1 MPSYV
6 VVGAAR
12 GLGFEFVNQLSSKSD
27 NTVFALIRNKATAS
41 TLYEIQESRKNAVIL
56 EADTTDSVAVEE
68 VAKAVESATGGTLDY
83 LIIVAALA
91 TNMNKSILAFDSNE
105 ELDEDLLEHFRTNV
119 LGVVHTIKAFLPL
132 LREGPTKKVAV
143 LSTFNLSRLLS
154 TGNAD
159 LDATLTMANPGRVG
173 YGISKAAMNMAI
185 AKLALALKP
194 EGFVFVSISPGM
206 VDSKAGRRP
215 PEDEAA
221 FQKSAERI
229 KFLLPDFKGPITSK
243 QSVDMMMEVIH
254 RWTVEETGQFVSH
267 YGNKQWL

>member
-6 VVGAAR
+6 
-12 GLGFEFVNQLSSKSD
+12 FEFVNQLSSKSD
-27 NTVFALIRNKATAS
+27 NTVFALIRHKTTAS

-56 EADTTDSVAVEE
+56 EADITDSVAVE
-68 VAKAVESATGGTLDY
+68 ESATGGTLDY

-91 TNMNKSILAFDSNE
+91 TNMNKSILAF
-105 ELDEDLLEHFRTNV
+105 FRTNV
-119 LGVVHTIKAFLPL
+119 LGVVHTIKTFLPL

-143 LSTFNLSRLLS
+143 LS

-159 LDATLTMANPGRVG
+159 LDATLTMANPGR
-173 YGISKAAMNMAI
+173 
-185 AKLALALKP
+185 
-194 EGFVFVSISPGM
+194 GFVFVSISPGM
-206 VDSKAGRRP
+206 VDSKAGS
-215 PEDEAA
+215 PEDEAV
-221 FQKSAERI
+221 FQKTAERI
-229 KFLLPDFKGPITSK
+229 KLFLPDFKGPITQK

>member
-6 VVGAAR
+6 VAGAAR
-12 GLGFEFVNQLSSKSD
+12 GLGLEFVNQLSSKSD
-27 NTVFALIRNKATAS
+27 HTVFALIRNSATAS
-41 TLYEIQESRKNAVIL
+41 TLYEVQESRENVVIL
-56 EADTTDSVAVEE
+56 EADIADSVAVEE
-68 VAKAVESATGGTLDY
+68 AAKAVESATSGTLDY

-105 ELDEDLLEHFRTNV
+105 ELNEDLLEHFHTNV
-119 LGVVHTIKAFLPL
+119 LGVVHTIKTFLPL
-132 LREGPTKKVAV
+132 LRRGPTKKVAV
-143 LSTFNLSRLLS
+143 LS

-159 LDATLTMANPGRVG
+159 LDATLSMANPGRVG
-173 YGISKAAMNMAI
+173 YGISKAAMNMAV

-206 VDSKAGRRP
+206 VDSKAGRRS
-215 PEDEAA
+215 PENEAV
-221 FQKSAERI
+221 FQKTAERI
-229 KFLLPDFKGPITSK
+229 KVLLPDFEGPITPE
-243 QSVDMMMEVIH
+243 QSVDMMLKVIH

>member
-6 VVGAAR
+6 VAGAAR

-27 NTVFALIRNKATAS
+27 NTVFALIRNKATAP
-41 TLYEIQESRKNAVIL
+41 TLYEIQESKKNVVIL
-56 EADTTDSVAVEE
+56 EADITDSVAVEE
-68 VAKAVESATGGTLDY
+68 AAKAVESATGGTLDY

-91 TNMNKSILAFDSNE
+91 TNMNKPILAFDSNE

-119 LGVVHTIKAFLPL
+119 LGVVHTIKTFLPL
-132 LREGPTKKVAV
+132 LRGGPTKKIAV
-143 LSTFNLSRLLS
+143 LS

-159 LDATLTMANPGRVG
+159 LDATLQMANPGRVG

-185 AKLALALKP
+185 AKLALTLKP

-206 VDSKAGRRP
+206 VDSKAGRRS
-215 PEDEAA
+215 PEDEAV
-221 FQKSAERI
+221 FQKTAERI
-229 KFLLPDFKGPITSK
+229 KAFLPDFNGPITSK
-243 QSVDMMMEVIH
+243 QSVDMMLEVIH

>member
-6 VVGAAR
+6 VAGAAR

-27 NTVFALIRNKATAS
+27 NTVFALIRNRATAS
-41 TLYEIQESRKNAVIL
+41 TLYEIQESRKNTVIL
-56 EADTTDSVAVEE
+56 EADITDSVAVEE

-119 LGVVHTIKAFLPL
+119 LGVVHTIKTFLPL
-132 LREGPTKKVAV
+132 LRGGAAKKVAV
-143 LSTFNLSRLLS
+143 LS

-159 LDATLTMANPGRVG
+159 LDATLTIANPGRVG

-206 VDSKAGRRP
+206 VDSKAGRP
-215 PEDEAA
+215 LVQGSPEDEAV
-221 FQKSAERI
+221 FQKTAGRI
-229 KFLLPDFKGPITSK
+229 KVFLPDFKGPITPK
-243 QSVDMMMEVIH
+243 QSVDMMLEVIH

>member
-6 VVGAAR
+6 VAGAAR

-56 EADTTDSVAVEE
+56 EADITDSVAVEE

-91 TNMNKSILAFDSNE
+91 TNMNKPILAFKNVE
-105 ELDEDLLEHFRTNV
+105 PLPQFRTNV
-119 LGVVHTIKAFLPL
+119 LGIVHTIKTFLPL
-132 LREGPTKKVAV
+132 LRGGPTKKVAV
-143 LSTFNLSRLLS
+143 LS

-173 YGISKAAMNMAI
+173 YAISKAAMNMAI

-206 VDSKAGRRP
+206 VDSKAGRRS
-215 PEDEAA
+215 PENEAV
-221 FQKSAERI
+221 FQKTAERI
-229 KFLLPDFKGPITSK
+229 KVLLPEFKGPITPK
-243 QSVDMMMEVIH
+243 QSVDMMLEVIH